1 VIEGLRDG
9 SSLFWH
15 RDPFEQLQKDT
26 CYTGLGRPREGNP
39 MIEINLSESAG
50 AVRPFFKEAVP
61 DGPRLFSALNG
72 FHSATAL
79 VDSVDSPSWCVLRSS
94 WFGNTFIGGEI
105 EPDVL
110 ALAIQRLRRS
120 GQVLLDLGDHRSA
133 GFPPGVTEVEPR
145 IEFYGHSPGD
155 EAVGRLLAS
164 VPSGLNVLPV
174 THETFQR
181 CAWRDPLRSI
191 FGTASGYLEQS
202 IGFVLLDGKRILSE
216 AHAFFW
222 GDTVVEIGV
231 ITADGHRG
239 LGYASIVSA
248 YLVRACER
256 RGYATY
262 WGCHVDN
269 LASAAVARKLGYRTE
284 NRYSLAW
291 YPAGPTPE
299 VSTGRRANVE

>member
-1 VIEGLRDG
+1 
-9 SSLFWH
+9 
-15 RDPFEQLQKDT
+15 
-26 CYTGLGRPREGNP
+26 
-39 MIEINLSESAG
+39 MIEINLSESAT
-50 AVRPFFKEAVP
+50 AVRPLFKETVP

-79 VDSVDSPSWCVLRSS
+79 VDSVHNPSWCVLRSS

-110 ALAIQRLRRS
+110 GLAIRQLRQT
-120 GQVLLDLGDHRSA
+120 GQVLLDLADPRST
-133 GFPPGVTEVEPR
+133 GFPPDANEVEPR
-145 IEFYGHSPGD
+145 IEFYDRSPD
-155 EAVGRLLAS
+155 DRSVNRLLAS
-164 VPSGLNVLPV
+164 VPSGLNVRPV
-174 THETFQR
+174 THETLNR
-181 CAWRDPLRSI
+181 CAWQGQLRSI
-191 FGTASGYLEQS
+191 FGTASGYLERS
-202 IGFVLLDGKRILSE
+202 IGFLLLDGKRILSE

-248 YLVRACER
+248 HLVRACEG

-269 LASAAVARKLGYRTE
+269 LASAAVARKLGYRIE

-291 YPAGPTPE
+291 YTAAT
-299 VSTGRRANVE
+299 VRDSRGR